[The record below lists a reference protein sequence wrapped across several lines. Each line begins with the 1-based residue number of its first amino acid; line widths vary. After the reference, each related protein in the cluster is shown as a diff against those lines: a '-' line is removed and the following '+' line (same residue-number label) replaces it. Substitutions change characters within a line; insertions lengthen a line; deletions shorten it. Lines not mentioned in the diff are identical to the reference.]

1 MQNFKKGRHFF
12 VTVSF
17 VKSAARLYHIAAL
30 LLFIP
35 LISPAQNQPLINST
49 LKGQVIDTKTRQPVP
64 GVTILIKGT
73 THTVQTDRDGKFD
86 FVTGQ
91 KFPYTLILRYVGY
104 RPKEVL
110 ADGSPITI
118 GLDEDQ
124 TQLSDIEVV
133 GYTKIKRAAQTA
145 AITTIQAKELSNAPY
160 TSVIEKLQGQVPGLF
175 ISNDSGTP
183 GTSVLVRLRGT
194 NSVNGGNDPLYVVDD
209 VIINSD
215 NLQGLNLGG
224 QLVNPLSDINPNDIE
239 SITVLKDANAT
250 AVYGARGANG
260 VILIKTNRGG
270 NEKTK
275 INLDLK
281 TGTSTTRNLWELVTG
296 PEHAQIVNEAFV
308 NNGGLYANRPFRP
321 AAEAIAGFPAW
332 GLPEEQQT
340 YDRLDRIFRTA
351 ILQQYNLSV
360 AAGNAN
366 TNFYMG
372 AEYLNQP
379 STLKLQDFGRY
390 SFRLNLDH
398 QVNKNLKIGTS
409 NNISS
414 VPRQLVR
421 VGDGG
426 TGLFQAALHTPTFLP
441 LYDEN
446 NQYVKHFTFDNVDA
460 ILNNNDTHSN
470 SLRSLNNVY
479 AVVNILPS
487 LTFKSSWSSDY
498 NIYREKAYFNTNLLS
513 GQPSG
518 LANDITTTRSTL
530 SADQLLNYNL
540 SRSNFDLA
548 VFAGNSIQYT
558 DNQRQ
563 SLTGTVFPS
572 NQHKLI
578 ASAGV
583 KTGTATA
590 STSGLLSYFG
600 GANFSFD
607 DRYIIDGTFR
617 ADASSRI
624 GKDHRWGYFPAVGA
638 NWKISN
644 EKFFPKSDTFN
655 ELRFKASWGLTGN
668 ASLGDFQSLGLWTG
682 GENYGSNTGIAPS
695 QIPNPDLKWE
705 STRQW
710 NFGLTGVLF
719 KRRLDFEVNYYDKYT
734 KDLLLEDP
742 IPDVT
747 GFPKV
752 TRNAGAISN
761 KGFEFVV
768 NSDNLNSKNIS
779 WRTTF
784 TISKNINKVEKL
796 LRPISGGY
804 QMFRLTEGS
813 PISSIW
819 VYKQLGVDPHTGNVI
834 YEDVDGDKKITSA
847 DRQLLGSV
855 WPDFEGA
862 FRNTI
867 SYRSFELNANVY
879 FRSGNKLFN
888 YTRYFLE
895 SGGVRGTER
904 TIQKSQL
911 NYWKKDGDTNVLPRL
926 SSTTNPDGSRNYE
939 PASANANSS
948 RFLEDASFIR
958 LKDVSL
964 SYTLPRRITN
974 ALKLTNI
981 RTSFTASNLFTI
993 TKYSGPD
1000 PEANSQTNSYLV
1012 QGLDF
1017 NTVPQP
1023 RSFVFGLNVTF

>member
-1 MQNFKKGRHFF
+1 MQNFKKDGYILYAYSLIKRGL
-12 VTVSF
+12 VSYT
-17 VKSAARLYHIAAL
+17 SL
-30 LLFIP
+30 LAILFLP
-35 LISPAQNQPLINST
+35 AISISQTQPIINST
-49 LKGQVIDTKTRQPVP
+49 LRGQVIDSKTKQGVP
-64 GVTILIKGT
+64 GATVSIKGT
-73 THTVQTDRDGKFD
+73 THNVQTDKNGEFD

-91 KFPYTLILRYVGY
+91 KFPYTLIIRYVGFKV
-104 RPKEVL
+104 KEL
-110 ADGSPITI
+110 IATGSPITI
-118 GLDEDQ
+118 SLDEDNND
-124 TQLSDIEVV
+124 LDNIEVV

-145 AITTIQAKELSNAPY
+145 AVTTIQSKDLSKAPY

-224 QLVNPLSDINPNDIE
+224 QLVNPLSDINPNDVE

-270 NEKTK
+270 NAKTTV
-275 INLDLK
+275 NLDVK
-281 TGTSTTRNLWELVTG
+281 TGTSSTRNLWDLVTG
-296 PEHAQIVNEAFV
+296 PQHAQIVNEAFV
-308 NNGGLYANRPFRP
+308 NNGGLVANRPFRP
-321 AAEAIAGFPAW
+321 IAEATASFPAW
-332 GLPEEQQT
+332 GLPEDQVT
-340 YDRLDRIFRTA
+340 TDRLGRIFRTA
-351 ILQQYNLSV
+351 IMQQYNLSV
-360 AAGNAN
+360 SGGSAS
-366 TNFYMG
+366 TNFYLG
-372 AEYLNQP
+372 GEYLNQP
-379 STLKLQDFGRY
+379 STLKLQDFSRY
-390 SFRLNLDH
+390 SFRLNMDH
-398 QVNKNLKIGTS
+398 KINSAVKIGTS
-409 NNISS
+409 NNISA

-441 LYDEN
+441 LYDAN
-446 NQYVKHFTFDNVDA
+446 GQYLKHFTFDNVDA

-470 SLRSLNNVY
+470 SIRSLNNVY
-479 AVVNILPS
+479 ANINIISS
-487 LTFKSSWSSDY
+487 LTFKSSLSNDY
-498 NIYREKAYFNTNLLS
+498 NIYKEDAYFNTNLLP
-513 GQPSG
+513 GQPAGSAS
-518 LANDITTTRSTL
+518 LITTTRQTL
-530 SADQLLNYNL
+530 SADQLLNYNV
-540 SRSNFDLA
+540 SSSKIDFA
-548 VFAGNSIQYT
+548 VFLGNSIQYT

-563 SLTGTVFPS
+563 SLTGTGFPS

-578 ASAGV
+578 ASAGTR
-583 KTGTATA
+583 TGTATA
-590 STSGLLSYFG
+590 STSGLLSFFG
-600 GANFSFD
+600 GANFSYD
-607 DRYIIDGTFR
+607 DRFIIDGTFR

-624 GKDHRWGYFPAVGA
+624 GKDHRWGYFPAIGA

-644 EKFFPKSDTFN
+644 ESFFRKSDNFN
-655 ELRFKASWGLTGN
+655 ELRLKASWGLTGN
-668 ASLGDFQSLGLWTG
+668 ASVGDFQSLGLWSG
-682 GENYGSNTGIAPS
+682 GNNYGPNPGIAPS

-710 NFGLTGVLF
+710 NFGITGVLF
-719 KRRLDFEVNYYDKYT
+719 KQRLDFEANYYDKYT
-734 KDLLLEDP
+734 TDLLLDDP
-742 IPDVT
+742 IPDIT
-747 GFPKV
+747 GFASV
-752 TRNAGAISN
+752 TRNAGEISN
-761 KGFEFVV
+761 RGVEFVI
-768 NSDNLNSKNIS
+768 NSNNLTSKTFG

-804 QMFRLTEGS
+804 AMFRLIEGS

-819 VYKQLGVDPHTGNVI
+819 VYKQLGVDTHTGNVI
-834 YEDVDGDKKITSA
+834 YEDVDGDTKITSA

-855 WPDFEGA
+855 WPDFEGS
-862 FRNTI
+862 FRNNFT
-867 SYRSFELNANVY
+867 YKRLELNVNLY
-879 FRSGNKLFN
+879 YRSGNKLFN
-888 YTRYFLE
+888 YTKYFLE

-904 TIQKSQL
+904 AIQTSQL

-958 LKDVSL
+958 LKDVTL
-964 SYTLPRRITN
+964 SYNLPKKVAN
-974 ALKLTNI
+974 SLKLSNV
-981 RTSFTASNLFTI
+981 RASFTASNLLTF

-1012 QGLDF
+1012 SGLDF

-1023 RSFVFGLNVTF
+1023 VSFIFGLNVNF